1 MLDDDQMMM
10 RENHFTFSKFMYMF
24 VDVDVNLPR
33 AKE

>member
-10 RENHFTFSKFMYMF
+10 MENHFTFSNAN
-24 VDVDVNLPR
+24 VDVNPPR